1 MSPLEQFNKSATR
14 AWDYLLEGWHHLW
27 QRASQAL
34 TRFTPTSRRGEL
46 QTSADR
52 IMEKSSRWGLLA
64 AEVEEN
70 DDNIAVRLEVPG
82 MQASDFDIEV
92 IDRTLIVRGEK
103 RVEREQSEGH
113 YYLMERAYGRFERA
127 LPLPAEVNEKEAQ
140 AKYQRGVLWISLP
153 KIQQAKHRIKIE
165 AG

>member
-1 MSPLEQFNKSATR
+1 
-14 AWDYLLEGWHHLW
+14 
-27 QRASQAL
+27 
-34 TRFTPTSRRGEL
+34 
-46 QTSADR
+46 
-52 IMEKSSRWGLLA
+52 
-64 AEVEEN
+64 
-70 DDNIAVRLEVPG
+70 

-92 IDRTLIVRGEK
+92 INRALIVRGEK

-140 AKYQRGVLWISLP
+140 AKHQRGVLWISLP
-153 KIQQAKHRIKIE
+153 KIPQAKHRIKIE